1 MLDATLTIYTILNVI
16 FGAYLI
22 VTTCINNVLPR
33 KLYKWMA
40 VFFPAT
46 ITLGIVGWIGYSVM
60 YHIDKR
66 GE

>member
-1 MLDATLTIYTILNVI
+1 MFSILVTIYTLLNVV
-16 FGAYLI
+16 FAAYLI

-33 KLYKWMA
+33 RIYKWMV

-66 GE
+66 GK